1 MHVHVERGRTYALV
15 RPIGSFF
22 GGSESMDLEH
32 CLGTVVDDGV
42 PLVIVDLSR
51 TKNLNS
57 TAIGIL
63 VGIFR
68 RAERRGC
75 ELRLCGPDTDLQNVL
90 MILKLVNVIP
100 VFPTVDQAISAPP
113 QITRRGAPVPPPVAS
128 AQAERVAVPSVDRE
142 HPAAA

>member
-32 CLGTVVDDGV
+32 ILGTVVEDGV
-42 PLVIVDLSR
+42 QLIVVDLSR

-68 RAERRGC
+68 RAESRGC
-75 ELRLCGPDTDLQNVL
+75 ELRLCGADADLQNVL

-100 VFPTVDQAISAPP
+100 VFATVDQAISAPP
-113 QITRRGAPVPPPVAS
+113 QIPRRGSPVPPPVAPTP
-128 AQAERVAVPSVDRE
+128 ADEAGAR
-142 HPAAA
+142 PAAA